1 MVAEQGEGIGHGS
14 VFEGV
19 PVRGFSAKTQK
30 GSRIQEPGTRVGE
43 VNVTFKEPVHKIL
56 EQIKNEPYF
65 RWLRK
70 MGGDPSKRNQIC
82 IAFIVGTKGIPPRNV
97 GF

>member
-1 MVAEQGEGIGHGS
+1 MIGSRTRGRHRS
-14 VFEGV
+14 RLSIRRS

-70 MGGDPSKRNQIC
+70 MGGDP
-82 IAFIVGTKGIPPRNV
+82 
-97 GF
+97 